1 MENAR
6 AARALPEHVGAVD
19 VEVDPLFET
28 FFVRVLFGGFG
39 FEDIDAQAVAKT
51 HVEWGLGVGGAHE
64 KGELL
69 VRGDTVFTDHIF
81 EQSHVV
87 NADADKER
95 RVVDAFALEACRV
108 LRCEALGDHLPGF
121 TPMRLLFA
129 NVRERHAATET
140 EDEVQCRLFLDI
152 IVGQRPAFLE
162 LLAGKDEPL
171 LIRGDTFL
179 VLNFAF
185 DHVDGIGR
193 FYLQSDGFSRECF
206 DEYLHNIA
214 NLTCLICIPSLCL
227 GKCKTKPWR
236 YLTTPFP
243 TSMHVFVLRCP
254 MWSICRNSMARV
266 CSCEMLAQQVAR
278 GASTVIGPK
287 VAGAS

>member
-19 VEVDPLFET
+19 VEVDPLFEV

-69 VRGDTVFTDHIF
+69 VRGDTVFADHVF

-87 NADADKER
+87 NAHADKES
-95 RVVDAFALEACRV
+95 RVVDALALEACRV
-108 LRCEALGDHLPGF
+108 FRCEALGDHLPGF
-121 TPMRLLFA
+121 TLMRLLFA
-129 NVRERHAATET
+129 DVRERHAATET

-162 LLAGKDEPL
+162 LLAGENEPL
-171 LIRGDTFL
+171 LVGGDTFL
-179 VLNFAF
+179 VLDLAF

-193 FYLQSDGFSRECF
+193 FYLQRDGFSCKSF
-206 DEYLHNIA
+206 NKYLHDIA
-214 NLTCLICIPSLCL
+214 NLTCLISNPSPSL
-227 GKCKTKPWR
+227 GKC
-236 YLTTPFP
+236 
-243 TSMHVFVLRCP
+243 
-254 MWSICRNSMARV
+254 
-266 CSCEMLAQQVAR
+266 
-278 GASTVIGPK
+278 
-287 VAGAS
+287 